1 MVPRPERHSVDIA
14 VDCATK
20 GAFLSN
26 RITNLSRGGLF
37 IACPDPLPLQ
47 SEVDLT
53 IRLEDPSATIQATGR
68 VIWNYDIKNGTSRI
82 IPGNGIKIEGMSAE
96 HRALLDAC
104 LERLR
109 EASLRQPTKRR
120 APTP

>member
-1 MVPRPERHSVDIA
+1 MTPRSERYQVDLA
-14 VDCATK
+14 VDCSTRD
-20 GAFLSN
+20 AFVSN

-53 IRLEDPSATIQATGR
+53 IRLEDPSVVLRVTGR
-68 VIWNYDIKNGTSRI
+68 VIWNYDIRNGTSRI
-82 IPGNGIKIEGMSAE
+82 IPGNGIKIVGISPE

-104 LERLR
+104 IDRLKAGSGPR
-109 EASLRQPTKRR
+109 PTEQR
-120 APTP
+120 AAIR